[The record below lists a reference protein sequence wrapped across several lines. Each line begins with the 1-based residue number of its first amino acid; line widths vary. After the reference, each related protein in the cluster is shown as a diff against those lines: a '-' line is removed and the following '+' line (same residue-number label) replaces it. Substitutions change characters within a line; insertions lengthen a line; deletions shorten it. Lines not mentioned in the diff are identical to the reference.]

1 MKDSVDTRIP
11 REVGAGALPD
21 HPAIKTPWEKLV
33 SFYDVYHY
41 ALRHNAGVAACF
53 MEVMRIIIPDYA
65 TRCKRLCEA
74 TGRAMKG
81 AFSSSF
87 GKIHKENEGIHPFMQ
102 GGYFTALYGDSGDER
117 IGLCGRVND
126 FGTYRAEKELD
137 TCDWD
142 ILGSEVCRISTYG
155 GLTSISQAYGGIP
168 MDYHMVEAK
177 GCGDLHCRVVAENRD
192 KYPMPEHECWE
203 CFGPVATADQIK
215 FTPEEKMFKEPQ
227 QFREECNFKYRNGL
241 NCEFTAAELFLAGG
255 AGNITGTDYAT
266 FLLKEM
272 VGANE
277 ISRDEVDTIVTS
289 VFEAAGKMMFLDF
302 FAKKGLRDW
311 LGVPGD
317 VNDGRV
323 LGGYI
328 EMILQSILADYK
340 VLSFNEEEVVYDI
353 ARSGI
358 ERRNA
363 FPPMLTTAYL
373 AMWYGMSKTLVGS
386 QWSLWQET
394 EGVPQETVRVKIA
407 KKIDKF
413 CR

>member
-1 MKDSVDTRIP
+1 MKNCVDSRIP

-21 HPAIKTPWEKLV
+21 HPAIKTPWEKLI
-33 SFYDVYHY
+33 SFYDAYHY
-41 ALRHNAGVAACF
+41 ATRHNAAVAACF

-81 AFSSSF
+81 AFSTAF
-87 GKIHKENEGIHPFMQ
+87 GKMHKENNGIHPFMQ

-137 TCDWD
+137 VCDWD

-168 MDYHMVEAK
+168 MEYHMPEAK

-203 CFGPVATADQIK
+203 NFGPIATADQIK
-215 FTPEEKMFKEPQ
+215 FTPEEKMFKECQ
-227 QFREECNFKYRNGL
+227 QFREECGYKYRNGL
-241 NCEFTAAELFLAGG
+241 DQEYTAAELYTSGG
-255 AGNITGTDYAT
+255 ATNITGTDYCGL
-266 FLLKEM
+266 LLKEM

-277 ISRDEVDTIVTS
+277 IGMEELSNIITC
-289 VFEAAGKMMFLDF
+289 VFEAAGKTMFAEF
-302 FAKKGLRDW
+302 FAVKGLRDW
-311 LGVPGD
+311 LGVPAD
-317 VNDGRV
+317 VKDGRV

-328 EMILQSILADYK
+328 EVILQTILANYTI
-340 VLSFNEEEVVYDI
+340 VEFNKEEVVYDI
-353 ARSGI
+353 PVSGI
-358 ERRNA
+358 ERRIA
-363 FPPMLTTAYL
+363 LRPMLTTAYL

-386 QWSLWQET
+386 QWSLWRET
-394 EGVPQETVRVKIA
+394 EGVPEDIIRLKIA